1 MKHLDLQLHISYY
14 TSSSSLQSLPLSQQS
29 RKMVALVSIRTIY
42 FEEKNNRTL
51 DLGRKV
57 LAQITH
63 KASEKKDFVR
73 NG

>member
-1 MKHLDLQLHISYY
+1 
-14 TSSSSLQSLPLSQQS
+14 
-29 RKMVALVSIRTIY
+29 MVALVSIRTIY

-57 LAQITH
+57 LARITQ

-73 NG
+73 NE